1 MVYNGVLMPD
11 KRARYGKEY
20 VHIWS
25 SIQQLADITQWH
37 HSTYKS
43 FCSNYGNHYT
53 PAAGSHCWNDEA
65 VQGMKT
71 DLSTIWNSF
80 AGDLDTEIDRVTTA
94 TSRAFDKV
102 LKIAASARA
111 NESRAANNV
120 GSGMRTFAA
129 NLLHREHLTRYGI
142 EKATEAFASNLSSLR
157 ADALSS
163 VRTAFVGQ
171 LMEPTYH
178 AANMEYGTSTSCNLT
193 RILLLTLS
201 SRLRQRSPSQNS
213 HHAFVQLRHT
223 LR

>member
-1 MVYNGVLMPD
+1 MECWCQTSEPTMGRSTYTSDLSD
-11 KRARYGKEY
+11 L
-20 VHIWS
+20 
-25 SIQQLADITQWH
+25 SIANMTQWH

-43 FCSNYGNHYT
+43 FCSNYGDHCT

-71 DLSTIWNSF
+71 DLSAVWNSF
-80 AGDLDTEIDRVTTA
+80 AGDLNIEIDRVTTA

-111 NESRAANNV
+111 NESRAANNA
-120 GSGMRTFAA
+120 GSGMRTFAS
-129 NLLHREHLTRYGI
+129 NLLHREHLMRYGI
-142 EKATEAFASNLSSLR
+142 EKATETFEASLSSLH

-178 AANMEYGTSTSCNLT
+178 AANMEYGTSTSCTLT

>member
-1 MVYNGVLMPD
+1 MGRSTYTSDLSD
-11 KRARYGKEY
+11 L
-20 VHIWS
+20 
-25 SIQQLADITQWH
+25 SIANMTQWH

-43 FCSNYGNHYT
+43 FCSNYGDHCT

-71 DLSTIWNSF
+71 DLSAVWNSF
-80 AGDLDTEIDRVTTA
+80 AGDLNIEIDRVTTA

-111 NESRAANNV
+111 NESRAANNA
-120 GSGMRTFAA
+120 GSDMRTFAS

-142 EKATEAFASNLSSLR
+142 EKATETFEASLSSLH

-163 VRTAFVGQ
+163 VRTAFIGQ
-171 LMEPTYH
+171 LMESTYH
-178 AANMEYGTSTSCNLT
+178 AANMEYGTFTSCNLT

-201 SRLRQRSPSQNS
+201 SRLRQPSPSHNS
-213 HHAFVQLRHT
+213 HHGFVQLRHT

>member
-1 MVYNGVLMPD
+1 MGRSTYTSDLSD
-11 KRARYGKEY
+11 L
-20 VHIWS
+20 
-25 SIQQLADITQWH
+25 SIANMTQWH

-43 FCSNYGNHYT
+43 FCSNYGDHCT

-71 DLSTIWNSF
+71 DLSAVWNSF
-80 AGDLDTEIDRVTTA
+80 AGERNIEIDRVTTA

-111 NESRAANNV
+111 NESRAANNA
-120 GSGMRTFAA
+120 GSGMRTFAS

-142 EKATEAFASNLSSLR
+142 EKATETFEASLFSLR